1 MINHGP
7 ARRKKLQGGIKELAA
22 AAPFIG
28 PGVLLVSIFILY
40 PMFRNLLLSLSE
52 YHLVKQEMSFI
63 GFTNYRN
70 LFTGYQGRFWYAY
83 RNNFLYALVTTPTT
97 LFFGMVSAVL
107 INSLGKRGTLFR
119 TTFYLPVITSWII
132 IGLVFS
138 YLFNPGESG
147 LVNHFL
153 VNILGILREPVNW
166 LNQEWSGNSVI
177 WMLGIWKGIGYP
189 MMIYLAALQS
199 IPKDLYESASIAG
212 ASAAGCFFR
221 ITMPLL
227 KPVTFFLLVQSVIGS
242 FNVLLQVLLLTGGGP
257 SGKTSVLQYMMY
269 TRIFQLSLFG
279 EGAAIGIITA
289 FSIYFVTV
297 VMNRTLKI
305 KGYAL

>member
-1 MINHGP
+1 MNGGSP
-7 ARRKKLQGGIKELAA
+7 RRKNIQSGLRELAA

-28 PGVLLVSIFILY
+28 PGLILVSVFILY

-52 YHLVKQEMSFI
+52 YHLVRQEMHFI
-63 GFTNYRN
+63 GFTNYST

-83 RNNFLYALVTTPTT
+83 RNNFLYALVTTPMT

-107 INSLGKRGTLFR
+107 INSLGKRGTFFR
-119 TTFYLPVITSWII
+119 TTFYLPVISSWII
-132 IGLVFS
+132 VGLVFR

-147 LVNHFL
+147 LINHLL
-153 VNILGILREPVNW
+153 VDILAIIKEPVNW
-166 LNQEWSGNSVI
+166 LNQEWSGNAVI

-212 ASAAGCFFR
+212 ASPAACFFR

-289 FSIYFVTV
+289 VSIYIVTII
-297 VMNRTLKI
+297 MNRTLKI
-305 KGYAL
+305 KGYTI